1 MIRWEQGRAIVD
13 SMIADG
19 SIQSVPA
26 SREHADRLLEMSDQK
41 LVSAELVLGSGDA
54 ASAFSIAYD
63 AARLALT
70 AMLANE
76 GLRPRTEGG
85 HRAVFEVAMAQL
97 EPPLGR
103 VIKPFDRMRRQRNDS
118 QYPALDS
125 SGVSREDV
133 ERDMGVARRIVAAI
147 RQILDA
153 MPHY

>member
-1 MIRWEQGRAIVD
+1 MIRWEQGRAVVD
-13 SMIADG
+13 SMIAEG
-19 SIQSVPA
+19 SIQRVPA

-41 LVSAELVLGSGDA
+41 LMSAELVLRSGDT
-54 ASAFSIAYD
+54 ASAVGIAYD

-70 AMLANE
+70 AVLANE

-97 EPPLGR
+97 EPPLGQ

-125 SGVSREDV
+125 SGVSADDV
-133 ERDMGVARRIVAAI
+133 ERDMDLVRSIVTAV
-147 RQILDA
+147 RKILDA